1 MSQLNV
7 NTIKNRTGVGGIS
20 LPYGANSSGV
30 ITATSLDSREL
41 IGDVNVG
48 GAVTISGNLTV
59 QGTETIIN
67 TSSLEVE
74 DKTVGV
80 GSTSNPSDASAN
92 GAGLVVYGT
101 TEKSLTW
108 GTSGYK
114 WTLAGGGLQA
124 QDVSVTG
131 VVTAASFK
139 GDGSTLSGI
148 DAAPVFSATA
158 SGTIANGKTVIL
170 NSDATVSAAATTE
183 VSAATGS
190 LQAVP
195 MGSSDYTNPQDAVWI
210 SSTKY
215 ISFWTQW
222 NGSTGLYAQVGTI
235 SGTTITFGTNTE
247 IRPTIS
253 TNISW
258 CSCDYDAVNEVVVVA
273 HGRDPV
279 EVIGLTI
286 SGTTISENSTR
297 GVISGYNCPS
307 GAIRSDQ
314 KGGFMFIKIRSTGDS
329 TFTAGT
335 YTSSGAI
342 TIGSEAGGYGGY
354 NTGTYRTNC
363 ALTYDPDSDKFV
375 GTLLDGTTQTRV
387 TIGGRS
393 GTSATMTNPGLLNY
407 ASGNG
412 PNAIVYD
419 TANKYFIMFYR
430 KNGGGG
436 ITAKL
441 FTMNSDGAS
450 ITVGTT
456 VDTFDSS
463 DPDDYM
469 EARYSPASGK
479 VYVYSY
485 ETNPAPSSMRLLTV
499 TMPTTTSGTPSQT
512 DESVGTASD
521 VSKGGALAINSDGTI
536 LTQQRGGGTP
546 YYNYNR
552 IKQEQVITSNLLSYN
567 FIGFSADNYTDG
579 QTVKIKTVGNTD
591 ANLSGLVPG
600 TRYYVQR
607 GGELNAVAG
616 TPSVYAG
623 LALNSTTIAIKLPF
637 S

>member
-20 LPYGANSSGV
+20 LPHGANSAGV

-158 SGTIANGKTVIL
+158 SGTIANGKTVIV
-170 NSDATVSAAATTE
+170 NADATVSAAATTE

-286 SGTTISENSTR
+286 SGTTISESSTR
-297 GVISGYNCPS
+297 GVVSGYNCGA

-314 KGGFMFIKIRSTGDS
+314 KGGFMFLKIRNTGDAYIS
-329 TFTAGT
+329 VGT

-342 TIGSEAGGYGGY
+342 TLGSEEGGWSGY

-363 ALTYDPDSDKFV
+363 SLTYDPDSDRCV
-375 GTLLDGTTQTRV
+375 GCLLDGTTATRV
-387 TIGGRS
+387 TVCSRS
-393 GTSATMTNPGLLNY
+393 GTTATMTNPGTLSY

-412 PNAIVYD
+412 PNAVVYD
-419 TANKYFIMFYR
+419 TANNYFIMFYR

-456 VDTFDSS
+456 VDEFDNQ

-469 EARYSPASGK
+469 EARYSPATGK
-479 VYVYSY
+479 VYVFMH
-485 ETNPAPSSMRLLTV
+485 ETSSTAAMRLLTV
-499 TMPTTTSGTPSQT
+499 TMPGTTSGTPTKT
-512 DESVGTASD
+512 DENVGTASD
-521 VSKGGALAINSDGTI
+521 IAKMGALAINSDGTI

>member
-170 NSDATVSAAATTE
+170 NADATVSAAATTE

-190 LQAVP
+190 LQAVSLPSNVYTTP
-195 MGSSDYTNPQDAVWI
+195 MDAVWI
-210 SSTKY
+210 SKTQY
-215 ISFWTQW
+215 ISFWIQW
-222 NGSTGLYAQVGTI
+222 NNNEGLYAQVGTV
-235 SGTTITFGTNTE
+235 SGTTITFGTNTR
-247 IRPTIS
+247 IRS
-253 TNISW
+253 GVSNMSW
-258 CSCDYDAVNEVVVVA
+258 ASCDYDAVNEVVLVA
-273 HGRDPV
+273 HGTDPC

-286 SGTTISENSTR
+286 SGTTITENSTR
-297 GVISGYNCPS
+297 GVISGYNCAS

-314 KGGFMFIKIRSTGDS
+314 KGGFMFIKIRNTGDS

-342 TIGSEAGGYGGY
+342 TIGSEAGGWSGY

-363 ALTYDPDSDKFV
+363 ALTYDPDSDKWV
-375 GTLLDGTTQTRV
+375 GTALDGTTATRV
-387 TIGGRS
+387 TIAYRS
-393 GTSATMTNPGLLNY
+393 GTSASMTNPGLLSY

-419 TANKYFIMFYR
+419 TANDYFIMFYR

-441 FTMNSDGAS
+441 FTLTSDGTS

-456 VDTFDSS
+456 VDTFDNS

-469 EARYSPASGK
+469 EARYSPATGK
-479 VYVYSY
+479 VYVYFY
-485 ETNPAPSSMRLLTV
+485 ETSGTASMRLLTV
-499 TMPTTTSGTPSQT
+499 TMPGTTGGTPTHT
-512 DESVGTASD
+512 DESVGSASD
-521 VSKGGALAINSDGTI
+521 VGKMGALAINSDGTI

-552 IKQEQVITSNLLSYN
+552 IKQEQVITTNLLSYN

-607 GGELNAVAG
+607 GGELNASAG
-616 TPSVYAG
+616 DPSVYAG
-623 LALNSTTIAIKLPF
+623 LALNATTIAIKLPF

>member
-20 LPYGANSSGV
+20 LPHGANSAGV

-158 SGTIANGKTVIL
+158 SGTIANGNTVIV
-170 NSDATVSAAATTE
+170 NADATVSAAATTE
-183 VSAATGS
+183 VSAGTGS
-190 LQAVP
+190 LQAVSLP
-195 MGSSDYTNPQDAVWI
+195 SNVYTTPQDAVWI
-210 SSTKY
+210 SKTKY
-215 ISFWTQW
+215 ISFWIQW
-222 NGSTGLYAQVGTI
+222 NNNEGLYAQVGTV
-235 SGTTITFGTNTE
+235 SGTTITFGTNTQ
-247 IRPTIS
+247 IRS
-253 TNISW
+253 GVTNMSW
-258 CSCDYDAVNEVVVVA
+258 ASCDYDAVNEVVLVA
-273 HGRDPV
+273 HGTDPV

-286 SGTTISENSTR
+286 SGTTITENTSR
-297 GVISGYNCPS
+297 AVISGYNCAS

-314 KGGFMFIKIRSTGDS
+314 KGGFMFIKIRNTGDS

-354 NTGTYRTNC
+354 NTGVYRTNC

-393 GTSATMTNPGLLNY
+393 GSAATMTNPGLLNY
-407 ASGNG
+407 SSGNG

-419 TANKYFIMFYR
+419 TANDYFIMFYR
-430 KNGGGG
+430 KSGGGG

-456 VDTFDSS
+456 VDTFDNS

-469 EARYSPASGK
+469 EARYSPATGK
-479 VYVYSY
+479 VYVYFY
-485 ETNPAPSSMRLLTV
+485 ETTGTASMRLLTV
-499 TMPTTTSGTPSQT
+499 TMPGTISGTPSHT
-512 DESVGTASD
+512 DEAVGSASD
-521 VSKGGALAINSDGTI
+521 IGKCGGLAISNDGTI

-552 IKQEQVITSNLLSYN
+552 IKQEQVITTNLLSYN

-579 QTVKIKTVGNTD
+579 QTVKIKTVGNID
-591 ANLSGLVPG
+591 ANLSGLIPG

-607 GGELNAVAG
+607 GGELNSSAG

-623 LALNSTTIAIKLPF
+623 LALNATTIAIKLPF

>member
-20 LPYGANSSGV
+20 LPHGANSAGV

-80 GSTSNPSDASAN
+80 GSTSNPTDATAN
-92 GAGLVVYGT
+92 GAGLVVYGS

-170 NSDATVSAAATTE
+170 NTDATVSAAATSE
-183 VSAATGS
+183 VAAATGS
-190 LQAVP
+190 LQAFP
-195 MGSSDYTNPQDAVWI
+195 LASNIYTNPGDCVWL
-210 SSTKY
+210 SNTKY
-215 ISFWTQW
+215 ISFWLQW
-222 NGSTGLYAQVGTI
+222 NNSNGLYAQVGTV
-235 SGTTITFGTNTE
+235 SGTTITFGTATQ
-247 IRPTIS
+247 IRS
-253 TNISW
+253 GVTNHSW
-258 CSCDYDAVNEVVVVA
+258 ASCDYDAVNEVVVVA
-273 HGRDPV
+273 YGRDPV
-279 EVIGLTI
+279 EVVGLTI
-286 SGTTISENSTR
+286 SGTTITENSTR
-297 GVISGYNCPS
+297 GVITSFNCGA

-314 KGGFMFIKIRSTGDS
+314 KGGFMFLKIRNNGDLY
-329 TFTAGT
+329 FTSGT

-342 TIGSEAGGYGGY
+342 TIGSEEGGWSGY

-375 GTLLDGTTQTRV
+375 GTALDGTTATRV
-387 TIGGRS
+387 TIGTRS
-393 GTSATMTNPGLLNY
+393 GTSSSMTNPGLLSY

-419 TANKYFIMFYR
+419 TANDYFIMFYR

-441 FTMNSDGAS
+441 FTLTSDGTS

-456 VDTFDSS
+456 VDTFDGS

-469 EARYSPASGK
+469 EARYSPATGK
-479 VYVYSY
+479 VYVYFY
-485 ETNPAPSSMRLLTV
+485 ETYPAPSSMRLLTV
-499 TMPTTTSGTPSQT
+499 TMPSTASGTPTQT
-512 DESVGTASD
+512 AASVGSASD
-521 VSKGGALAINSDGTI
+521 IGKMGGIAINSDGTI

-607 GGELNAVAG
+607 GGELNGSPG